1 MFRCSALFFC
11 LHELHVSY
19 LCWWKSAFA
28 LCHTGLK
35 SRLANL
41 RGGELNLPE
50 GCYFALCRSLE
61 GGEGSHTNTKSSTPH
76 SRGNNRTQCSLYT
89 IKSRVRDNH
98 AVFVFFCPTFIIII
112 FTGSLQRLKFKS
124 LSESVLKLLP

>member
-41 RGGELNLPE
+41 RGRKLNLPE

-76 SRGNNRTQCSLYT
+76 SRGNNHTQCSLYT
-89 IKSRVRDNH
+89 IKSSVRENH
-98 AVFVFFCPTFIIII
+98 AVFVFF
-112 FTGSLQRLKFKS
+112 
-124 LSESVLKLLP
+124 LPNFHHHHFYRIAVKAEV